1 MVMDVIG
8 GFAIPDRGCYSCYGF
23 GIEDDDDD
31 DDEEEEE
38 VQGSCASS

>member
-1 MVMDVIG
+1 MDVIG

-23 GIEDDDDD
+23 GIDDD

-38 VQGSCASS
+38 EVQGSRASS